1 MNPDDFEKR
10 LERLSI
16 RPIPGEWRQEIL
28 QTANAARP
36 SGNHAPS
43 PSLKTQNPKLKTFLT
58 ELLWPCPQAWAG
70 LAAVWLVILTL
81 NFAMREPRSEM
92 AQETVATLQ
101 SVATMM
107 EQRRLYL
114 ELADLHP
121 KETAEPPKPGAP
133 RPRSDRRTEY
143 QFA

>member
-1 MNPDDFEKR
+1 MNSDEFEKR
-10 LERLSI
+10 LELQSI

-36 SGNHAPS
+36 SRNAAS
-43 PSLKTQNPKLKTFLT
+43 CPSLKTQNPKLKTFLT

-81 NFAMREPRSEM
+81 NFAMREPRTEM
-92 AQETVATLQ
+92 AQETSVPPE

-107 EQRRLYL
+107 QQRRLYL

-133 RPRSDRRTEY
+133 RPRSERRTEY